1 MAKREFRLR
10 LGVDDRT
17 GSDAPASDAA
27 ARADREDL
35 QTLSMVVAR
44 AGNPIVILG
53 KDGKI
58 GWCNESFEKLTGFQQ
73 EIADQAFYELLFGPS
88 TTAAIRQ
95 EYSNTIASGGES
107 TFDALLYRN
116 DGTTLWAETK
126 MVPVHDDSGEL
137 SRWIVLL
144 SDISKRRQTEEALE
158 SAKRSAEANSRSK
171 SEFLANMS
179 HEIRTPL
186 NAILGMTELALATDL
201 TREQRDYLKTVKT
214 SADTLLDLLN
224 DVLDISKIEAGRVEI
239 EEIDFNLAEVVRE
252 TLKALAVRAHE
263 RGLELAVHMPMD
275 IPHGLRGDPT
285 RIRQVLFNLV
295 GNAIKFTEQ
304 GEVIVDVEQQWQTD
318 DEIGLQFSVTDT
330 GIGIPKD
337 RLQQIFESFTQVDA
351 SMARRFG
358 GSGLGLTITAELV
371 RLMDG
376 KLWVKSQLGKGST
389 FFFTL
394 TLKLGDN
401 GTPSVTKLEQTE
413 LDGLNALIVDD
424 NATNRQI
431 LDEMMSHWGMRTTL
445 CHDAMSALREMERRV
460 VARSAGVD
468 STDSAHGV
476 SVDVVARSAGEGGI
490 RSNADGVGADL
501 ANADGVGDD
510 NDNGPFDLIL
520 LDAMMPVVDGFRLA
534 ELIRERPELQPGT
547 VMMLSSADRPNST
560 AKCRELGIASYL
572 VKPISAS
579 ALLEA
584 ILATLDR
591 ERLSERNR
599 RLPDLNRDDSRL
611 LTAKSE
617 TSLRILLVDD
627 HEPNR
632 RLVESILKKR
642 GHTVQSEEV
651 GDAAIRACRQH
662 AFDVVLMDVQ
672 MPGRNGF
679 SATRAIREHEK
690 STGTHVPIVALTAHA
705 LKGDREKCLDA
716 GMDGCL
722 SKPIHADQLI
732 ELVES
737 IVSPNTTARGSE
749 SAPVAEASAIG
760 FSIQA
765 ALARMGGESD
775 LLQEHIG
782 FVLSDIP
789 QLIAS
794 MKTAIKENEPKQV
807 ELNAHK
813 LKSLVSSYDH
823 REAVD
828 LCQSIESDA
837 RGDNL
842 TEAHARVSRLEKL
855 MQAFARAIDDFL
867 QEISAATE

>member
-1 MAKREFRLR
+1 MSPTSPLTPRADADRLRIRGAHNDVDIHAERDMAEREFRLR
-10 LGVDDRT
+10 LGKDNRSGKDGGDR
-17 GSDAPASDAA
+17 GAN
-27 ARADREDL
+27 ADREDL

-53 KDGKI
+53 SDGTI
-58 GWCNESFEKLTGFQQ
+58 GWCNASFEKLTGYQDVTGQTF
-73 EIADQAFYELLFGPS
+73 DELLFGPS
-88 TTAAIRQ
+88 TGASVRQ
-95 EYSNTIASGGES
+95 EYSSAIASGNER
-107 TFDALLYRN
+107 TFDAMLYHN
-116 DGTTLWAETK
+116 DGKTSWAELK
-126 MVPVHDDSGEL
+126 MVPVHDDSSEL
-137 SRWIVLL
+137 LRWIVLL
-144 SDISKRRQTEEALE
+144 TDISKRRQTEEALE
-158 SAKRSAEANSRSK
+158 SAKRSAEASSRSK

-224 DVLDISKIEAGRVEI
+224 DVLDISKIEAGRMEI

-252 TLKALAVRAHE
+252 TLKALAASAHE

-318 DEIGLQFSVTDT
+318 EEIGLQFSVADT

-337 RLQQIFESFTQVDA
+337 RLKKIFESFTQVDA
-351 SMARRFG
+351 TMARRFG

-389 FFFTL
+389 FYFTL

-401 GTPSVTKLEQTE
+401 ATPPATKLEQTE
-413 LDGLNALIVDD
+413 LDHLHALIVDD

-431 LDEMMSHWGMRTTL
+431 LDEMMSHWGMHTTL
-445 CHDAMSALREMERRV
+445 CNEASTALRELESA
-460 VARSAGVD
+460 AREN
-468 STDSAHGV
+468 
-476 SVDVVARSAGEGGI
+476 R
-490 RSNADGVGADL
+490 
-501 ANADGVGDD
+501 
-510 NDNGPFDLIL
+510 PFDLVL
-520 LDAMMPVVDGFRLA
+520 LDAMMPVVDGFQLA
-534 ELIRERPELQPGT
+534 ELIRQRPELQPGT

-584 ILATLDR
+584 ILSTLDR
-591 ERLSERNR
+591 DRLPGRNR
-599 RLPDLNRDDSRL
+599 RPPELNRDKSSML
-611 LTAKSE
+611 KAKSAQP
-617 TSLRILLVDD
+617 LQVLLVDD

-632 RLVESILKKR
+632 RLVESILKRR
-642 GHTVQSEEV
+642 GHAVQSEED
-651 GDAAIRACRQH
+651 GDAAIRACRDH
-662 AFDVVLMDVQ
+662 SFDVVLMDVQ
-672 MPGRNGF
+672 MPRRNGF
-679 SATRAIREHEK
+679 SATRAIRQHEA
-690 STGTHVPIVALTAHA
+690 TVGGHVPIIALTAHA

-716 GMDGCL
+716 GMDAYL
-722 SKPIHADQLI
+722 SKPIHANELI
-732 ELVES
+732 DLVES
-737 IVSPNTTARGSE
+737 IVVACAASGREPLGTRSEKETQATTN
-749 SAPVAEASAIG
+749 G
-760 FSIQA
+760 FSIEA
-765 ALARMGGESD
+765 ALKRMGGETD

-782 FVLSDIP
+782 FVLSDVP

-794 MKTAIKENEPKQV
+794 IKAAINDQESKQV
-807 ELNAHK
+807 KMNAHR

-823 REAVD
+823 REAIE
-828 LCQSIESDA
+828 LCQAIESEA
-837 RGDNL
+837 AGGNL
-842 TEAHARVSRLEKL
+842 TEAPLRLTRLEEL
-855 MQAFARAIDDFL
+855 MQEFARAVDDFL
-867 QEISAATE
+867 QDSPSATD